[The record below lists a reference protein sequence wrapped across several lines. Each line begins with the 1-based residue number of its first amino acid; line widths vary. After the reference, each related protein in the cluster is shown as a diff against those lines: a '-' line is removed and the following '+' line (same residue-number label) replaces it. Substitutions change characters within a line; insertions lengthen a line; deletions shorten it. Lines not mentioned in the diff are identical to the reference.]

1 MNLKSKFD
9 LYCWACDFSSNR
21 GEGILARHY
30 IQKLSKIKK
39 KKIYIKSP
47 DGIYTVDNG
56 IIKKKKVNNKNLSR
70 LNLSFNENYLNP
82 LIGIIYLWIN
92 YFKFRGVCY
101 LNFLPLWNTILFI
114 FLPPKTHLGPITGFI
129 FKKKIKGFNS
139 FLRKYLNNFL
149 FKISAKFLFLRQNK
163 IYFSTDLL
171 KALIN
176 KNNKKKT
183 FFNYLI
189 NLMEI
194 NKYIKEKKYNF
205 LIYNRNYSVKNNIRR
220 NELLKIIL
228 SMGLK
233 IIVVGDQLTLK
244 GVKNLGY
251 LSREK
256 ISFLL
261 KKTKFVI
268 NSGENPYNIFTID
281 AFNNHSNIIYE
292 DFFLNK
298 INYFNKEKL
307 FYLNFKNHNSILKF
321 LNKRNFTKMSKSK
334 LTKGY
339 RVIQGADATY
349 FKGIKITYT
358 HTK

>member
-9 LYCWACDFSSNR
+9 LYCWACDFSQNR

-30 IQKLSKIKK
+30 IQKLSKVKNKK
-39 KKIYIKSP
+39 FYIKSP
-47 DGIYTVDNG
+47 DGIYTISNG
-56 IIKKKKVNNKNLSR
+56 IIKKKKINNKNLSK
-70 LNLSFNENYLNP
+70 LNLSFFENYLNP
-82 LIGIIYLWIN
+82 LIGIVYLWVN
-92 YFKFRGVCY
+92 YFKSRGVCY

-129 FKKKIKGFNS
+129 FKKKINGFNS

-149 FKISAKFLFLRQNK
+149 FRISTKFLFLRQNK
-163 IYFSTDLL
+163 IYFSTNLL
-171 KALIN
+171 KPLIN
-176 KNNKKKT
+176 KNNNKKT

-194 NKYIKEKKYNF
+194 NKYIKKKQYDF
-205 LIYNRNYSVKNNIRR
+205 LIYNRNYSVKNNIIRD
-220 NELLKIIL
+220 ELLKIIL
-228 SMGLK
+228 NMGFK
-233 IIVVGDQLTLK
+233 IMIVGDQLTLK

-256 ISFLL
+256 ISILL
-261 KKTKFVI
+261 KRTKFVI

-292 DFFLNK
+292 DVFLNK

-307 FYLNFKNHNSILKF
+307 FYLNFKSHDKILKF
-321 LNKRNFTKMSKSK
+321 LNKKNFTKMFKSK
-334 LTKGY
+334 LTRNY
-339 RVIQGADATY
+339 RVIQDANATY
-349 FKGIKITYT
+349 FKTIKITYT
-358 HTK
+358 H